1 MLDQLLKKSEY
12 LFCKFCHL
20 STITKTQRMF
30 TGPQDIAALNVCF
43 IRFNLH
49 NLQSNFSAEHLPDDS
64 QLKPIQQLFN
74 QAFYAQKQK

>member
-1 MLDQLLKKSEY
+1 
-12 LFCKFCHL
+12 
-20 STITKTQRMF
+20 MF

-64 QLKPIQQLFN
+64 QLKPIQQPFN